1 MKIFQGNSGGGELA
15 LSTRIEIGVVA
26 DTHGLVRPE
35 LLELFKD
42 VSLIAH
48 AGDIGKPGVL
58 DILRR
63 VAPVIAVRGN
73 ADKGAWAEALPS
85 FEVIEVAG
93 HFLYLIHDIKTL
105 DLDPCAA
112 GMQAVISGHSHLPDA
127 SRKDGVLFLNP
138 GSAGPKRFKLPVT
151 AALLRIE
158 SSGEIV
164 AELRD
169 LHKSD

>member
-1 MKIFQGNSGGGELA
+1 MA
-15 LSTRIEIGVVA
+15 LTKRIIIGIVA

-85 FEVIEVAG
+85 FEVIEAAG

-112 GMQAVISGHSHLPDA
+112 GMQAVISGHSHLPGS
-127 SRKDGVLFLNP
+127 SRKDGVLFLDP

-158 SSGEIV
+158 PSGEIV